1 MRWLPLVSALVI
13 IGVQSVTA
21 QARPVSHP
29 QPDWPCVQ
37 RKVPTL
43 SAGSVWSG
51 PALDEKA
58 AEAWRDDPVVAAFV
72 PKLVSRRTAEEE
84 LPKLIEEFAAG
95 LKEQKAEK
103 LTLTFAGAFAEI
115 NTLRSE
121 VIRGIGRYAK
131 NQGRRS
137 GALKATRESLDA
149 LQAKPEK
156 SEADNAKIAELTD
169 QAAWQT
175 RIFDDREAMSVY
187 VCELPVLLEQRIF
200 TIGREIQSKL
210 P

>member
-13 IGVQSVTA
+13 FGAHSIAA
-21 QARPVSHP
+21 QARPASHP
-29 QPDWPCVQ
+29 EPDWPCVQ

-43 SAGSVWSG
+43 SAGAMWSG

-58 AEAWRDDPVVAAFV
+58 AEAWRDNPAVAAFV

-95 LKEQKAEK
+95 LKEKKAET

-121 VIRGIGRYAK
+121 IIRGVGRYAK
-131 NQGRRS
+131 SQQRRS
-137 GALKATRESLDA
+137 NALKTARESLDA

-156 SEADNAKIAELTD
+156 TEAGNAKIAELTD
-169 QAAWQT
+169 QVQWQT
-175 RIFDDREAMSVY
+175 RIFDDREAMSTY

-200 TIGREIQSKL
+200 TIAREIQSRL